1 MKGWLAGL
9 GRQWKPGRWGYL
21 LATEPLLRQAKE
33 RVLQVVLERRPR
45 RVLEVG
51 CGTCRQSIL
60 IARHGVA
67 VSGVDVSDAL
77 FPPPGSRRVPAQ
89 LSLQVADGRSLPFE
103 TGSFDLALIALV
115 LHALEPAVQRAV
127 IGEMVRVLRPGG
139 TLLLADF
146 DFDIERD
153 RTGSALLIRLFERL
167 AGGEHHR
174 NSQRFLRRGGIT
186 ALAAAAGLKVDLR
199 HPILNGMGSI
209 LVAESPG

>member
-9 GRQWKPGRWGYL
+9 GRRWKPGRWGYL
-21 LATEPLLRQAKE
+21 LVTEPLLRQAKE
-33 RVLQVVLERRPR
+33 RILRAVLERRPR

-67 VSGVDVSDAL
+67 VVGVDVCAAL
-77 FPPPGSRRVPAQ
+77 FPPPGSRRVPAR
-89 LSLQVADGRSLPFE
+89 LALRVADGRALPFAA
-103 TGSFDLALIALV
+103 GSFDLALISLV
-115 LHALEPAVQRAV
+115 LHALEPADQRAV

-146 DFDIERD
+146 DFDVERD

-174 NSQRFLRRGGIT
+174 NCQRFLRRGGVT
-186 ALAAAAGLKVDLR
+186 ALAAAAGLEVDRR
-199 HPILNGMGSI
+199 HPILNGKGSI
-209 LVAESPG
+209 LVVESPA